1 MEYPKINYKYWRE
14 AYEKTINGS
23 KPNERVQKSLNGI
36 KTTILKEYPE
46 NSNNKL
52 ALLLKRDKLED
63 RNMSK
68 IKMLAD
74 EIADEI
80 DHELDTD
87 VFNYHYLTIF
97 DAINAWGGISA
108 KGMYNFS
115 VEKYQNSTTRK
126 GWNFWIKKYIE
137 ATKQIKKGN
146 TVEVLK
152 NLHKVTPSAQKSGIE
167 NLGIA
172 FASKHMWYW
181 SDYFMSVW
189 EKGESKE
196 YQKLQLT
203 ERYIV
208 FDMRISKLLFYKSP
222 ERISYNEALERFKSI
237 KSDLNKKLQN
247 KQIAKFDNSDIEKS
261 LFAFSQYYFAND
273 IDVWGDC
280 DYQTYPDHYTKEEY
294 IEITKNRIQTCKDQ
308 KQKLSSGVD
317 FEIACQIFSK
327 TEPEMN
333 SWMNGAE
340 ITPKEKTK
348 SKNGKKIKK
357 YIPKEKII
365 GNPTNKLYVEKEA
378 ELEYPWIK
386 SYLSSNI
393 FTGTSGKIY
402 IEINPNHAKSFF
414 KFVVTKN

>member
-1 MEYPKINYKYWRE
+1 
-14 AYEKTINGS
+14 
-23 KPNERVQKSLNGI
+23 
-36 KTTILKEYPE
+36 
-46 NSNNKL
+46 
-52 ALLLKRDKLED
+52 
-63 RNMSK
+63 
-68 IKMLAD
+68 
-74 EIADEI
+74 
-80 DHELDTD
+80 
-87 VFNYHYLTIF
+87 
-97 DAINAWGGISA
+97 
-108 KGMYNFS
+108 MYNFS

-152 NLHKVTPSAQKSGIE
+152 NLHKVAPSEEKSGIE

-181 SDYFMSVW
+181 SDYFMSVR
-189 EKGESKE
+189 EKDGPKE
-196 YQKLQLT
+196 YQKSQLN

-208 FDMRISKLLFYKSP
+208 FDMRISKLLFYKNP
-222 ERISYNEALERFKSI
+222 ERISYNKALERFKFI
-237 KSDLNKKLQN
+237 KTDLNKELQN
-247 KQIAKFDNSDIEKS
+247 KQTDEFDNSDIEKS

-280 DYQTYPDHYTKEEY
+280 DYQQYPDHYTKEEY
-294 IEITKNRIQTCKDQ
+294 IVITKNRIQTCKDQ

-327 TEPEMN
+327 TAPDMN

-348 SKNGKKIKK
+348 SKIGIKIKK
-357 YIPKEKII
+357 SIPKDKTI
-365 GNPTNKLYVEKEA
+365 GNPNNKLYVEKGA

-402 IEINPNHAKSFF
+402 TEINPSQAKSFY
-414 KFVVTKN
+414 KFVLI

>member
-14 AYEKTINGS
+14 AYENTINGN
-23 KPNERVQKSLNGI
+23 KPNERVQRSLNGI
-36 KTTILKEYPE
+36 KTTILKEYPK
-46 NSNNKL
+46 NSDNKL
-52 ALLLKRDKLED
+52 ALLLKKEKLED

-68 IKMLAD
+68 IKQLAD
-74 EIADEI
+74 KIADEI
-80 DHELDTD
+80 DHELDTN

-152 NLHKVTPSAQKSGIE
+152 NLHKVAPSAEKSGIE

-181 SDYFMSVW
+181 SDYFMSIW
-189 EKGESKE
+189 EKDESKK
-196 YQKLQLT
+196 YQDSQLN

-222 ERISYNEALERFKSI
+222 ERISYNEVIERFKSI
-237 KSDLNKKLQN
+237 KKDLNKELQN
-247 KQIAKFDNSDIEKS
+247 KHIDKFDNSDIEKS

-280 DYQTYPDHYTKEEY
+280 DYQPYPDYYTKEQY
-294 IEITKNRIQTCKDQ
+294 IEITKKRIQTCKDQ

-317 FEIACQIFSK
+317 FEIACQIFCK
-327 TEPEMN
+327 TAPDMN
-333 SWMNGAE
+333 SWMNGGA

-348 SKNGKKIKK
+348 PIKGSKIKK
-357 YIPKEKII
+357 GIPKEKFI
-365 GNPTNKLYVEKEA
+365 GSPNNKLYVEKGA

-386 SYLSSNI
+386 SYLSSNF

-402 IEINPNHAKSFF
+402 IEINPNQAKSFF
-414 KFVVTKN
+414 KFVLK